1 MGASRDFTR
10 EEVIKAIEGSF
21 GIMSKVAKN
30 LGGCAWDTARKY
42 VNKWESTKQA
52 YENEDNR
59 SLDLSESKMLELI
72 NEKDGPMIRFHL
84 ATKGKGRGYVQKSET
99 DITSKGERVGAGLS
113 AEQLRDE
120 IATLLDAA
128 KVGETTRS
136 SD

>member
-1 MGASRDFTR
+1 MAYNWKR
-10 EEVIKAIEGSF
+10 EQVQEAIKGSF
-21 GIMSKVAKN
+21 GIMSTVAKK
-30 LGGCAWDTARKY
+30 LGCNWDTAHRA
-42 VNKWESTKQA
+42 VNRWAETRQA
-52 YENEDNR
+52 YQDEDNR

-84 ATKGKGRGYVQKSET
+84 ATKGRGRGYVQKSET